1 MYISIL
7 FSASYYFIMSKT
19 KNINESLLVANLPKK
34 KFQNFR
40 EPFIKLPNLV
50 ENQIYSF
57 KKLIEEDLELI
68 LKELNPIKDYT
79 EKKFELEFISFELT
93 DPKYTEEHA
102 KKNKLTYEAPLR
114 AKIMLHNKLL
124 NTKKEQEIFLASF
137 PMMTV
142 HGTFIINGVERVVIP
157 QLARS
162 AGEFFDCEEI
172 NGKKYFSAKIV
183 PNRGAWVEIITNDNN
198 EMFVKIDKKRKFS
211 VISLIRA
218 LGYHTDKEIES
229 AFAGKDLAKA
239 YIMNLVEK
247 DSIKTANE
255 AYIDVYKK
263 LRDGD
268 LATVENAKAYI
279 LSLFSKERYDLSP
292 IGRLRFNKR
301 FNIQDD
307 AKEMKRMTL
316 SKEDIILVINHL
328 IELNNNLEAQADDID
343 HLASRRVRF
352 VGEMLGMKIK
362 KGMLQVKRYI
372 QEKMSVIDTDTTL
385 PVTVVN
391 QRPLQARI
399 KEFFTVN
406 QLSQLMNQENL
417 LAEIESLRTLSA
429 LGPGGLS
436 KDRAGFEVRDV
447 HTSHYGRVCPIQT
460 PDGANVGLILRLA
473 AYAKINEFGII
484 ETPYV
489 KVKNGKITKEI
500 VYLNALQEESTVIAH
515 AAINYDEAGNIKD
528 EFVQARKKGH
538 PAIVSKDEVE
548 YVDVAT
554 NQAYSIAT
562 NMIPFLEHDDAA
574 RASMG
579 SNMQRQTV
587 PLILAEAPYVS
598 TGMEEEAAKHI
609 GRLVLAKEA
618 GEVKYIDANKII
630 IKTTE
635 AKDKTYDLVNFSR
648 TNNFTVFYQRPI
660 VNVGDKV
667 KKGQVLA
674 DSSSTRGGQ
683 IAIGHNV
690 RVAFMSWNGANYEDA
705 IIISER
711 LVRQKKFSS
720 IHIEELICNVRD
732 TKLGAE
738 VTTHDIPNV
747 GEIKLKN
754 LDEEG
759 IIRIGADVR
768 AGDILVGKI
777 TPKGETELTPEERL
791 LRSIFGEKIRDVKD
805 TSLRLDNG
813 KRGRIIGV
821 KVFSREKGDTLES
834 GVIKRIHIE
843 VAQLRDISVGDKLAG
858 RHGNKGVIS
867 RILPTEEMP
876 FTEDGEPIDIILTP
890 LGIPS
895 RMNIG
900 QILEMHLGLA
910 AQTLGYQAMVPVF
923 AGSTDEEI
931 RDELVRAGYDE
942 SGTVDLFDGRTGD
955 KFADKVAIG
964 IMYMLKLHHMVEDK
978 LHARSI
984 GPYSLITQQPLGGK
998 SQNGGQRFGEMEVW
1012 ALEGYGASH
1021 TLREMLTIKS
1031 DDITGRSDAFN
1042 NIIKNEAIKEP
1053 NVPAALNVLLNT
1065 LRGLSLDIIP
1075 LVKDN
1080 KSKKGRKENL
1090 LGEEKFVEL
1099 EKEN

>member
-1 MYISIL
+1 
-7 FSASYYFIMSKT
+7 MSKT
-19 KNINESLLVANLPKK
+19 KNVDSNLLVANLPKK
-34 KFQNFR
+34 TFSQFR
-40 EPFIKLPNLV
+40 KPFIELPNLV
-50 ENQIYSF
+50 ENQLASF
-57 KKLIEEDLELI
+57 KKLLEEDLEII

-79 EKKFELEFISFELT
+79 EKKFELEVLSFELT
-93 DPKYTEEHA
+93 EPKHSEEYA
-102 KKNKLTYEAPLR
+102 KDNNLTYEAPLR
-114 AKIMLHNKLL
+114 ARVLLKNKILGME
-124 NTKKEQEIFLASF
+124 KEQEIFLASF

-142 HGTFIINGVERVVIP
+142 HGTFVINGVERVIIP

-162 AGEFFDCEEI
+162 AGEFFDFEEI
-172 NGKKYFSAKIV
+172 SGKKYFSTKIV
-183 PNRGAWVEIITNDNN
+183 PNRGAWVEIITDDDN

-211 VISLIRA
+211 VVSFLRA
-218 LGYHTDKEIES
+218 LGFSTDKAIEN
-229 AFAGKDLAKA
+229 AFEGKDLAKA

-247 DSIKTANE
+247 DPIKTADE

-268 LATVENAKAYI
+268 LATVENAKSYI
-279 LSLFSKERYDLSP
+279 DSLFSKERYDLSP

-301 FNIQDD
+301 FNLSLEG
-307 AKEMKRMTL
+307 KEMKRMTL

-328 IELNNNLEAQADDID
+328 IQLNNDPDAQADDID

-352 VGEMLGMKIK
+352 VGEMLGMRIK
-362 KGMLQVKRYI
+362 KGMLQIKRYV

-385 PVTVVN
+385 PASVIN

-417 LAEIESLRTLSA
+417 LSEIESLRTLSA

-436 KDRAGFEVRDV
+436 KERAGFEVRDV

-460 PDGANVGLILRLA
+460 PDGANVGLILRLS

-489 KVKNGKITKEI
+489 KVKNGKITQEI
-500 VYLNALQEESTVIAH
+500 DYLNALQEESTIIAH
-515 AAINYDEAGNIKD
+515 AAIHYNEKGDITDN
-528 EFVQARKKGH
+528 FVQARKYGH
-538 PAIVSKDEVE
+538 PAIVSKKEVA
-548 YVDVAT
+548 YIDVAP

-587 PLILAEAPYVS
+587 PLILAEAPYVA

-609 GRLVLAKEA
+609 GRIVLAEEA
-618 GEVKYIDANKII
+618 GQVTYVDSNKITVADS
-630 IKTTE
+630 KG
-635 AKDKTYDLVNFSR
+635 KNKTYDLVNFSR

-660 VNVGDKV
+660 VNIGDKV
-667 KKGQVLA
+667 KKGQVIA
-674 DSSSTRGGQ
+674 DSSSTKGGQ
-683 IAIGHNV
+683 IAIGHNT

-705 IIISER
+705 IIISEK
-711 LVRQKKFSS
+711 LVRDKKFSS
-720 IHIEELICNVRD
+720 IHVEEFICNVRD

-747 GEIKLKN
+747 GESKLKN
-754 LDEEG
+754 LDEDG
-759 IIRIGADVR
+759 IIRIGADIR

-813 KRGRIIGV
+813 KRGRVIGI
-821 KVFSREKGDTLES
+821 KVFTRERGDQLES

-867 RILPTEEMP
+867 KVLPEEDMP
-876 FTEDGEPIDIILTP
+876 FTADGEPVDIILTP

-910 AQTLGYQAMVPVF
+910 AQTLNYQAIVPVF
-923 AGSTDEEI
+923 SGASDDEIKE
-931 RDELVRAGYDE
+931 ELVKAGYE
-942 SGTVDLFDGRTGD
+942 ASGTVDLYDGRTGE

-964 IMYMLKLHHMVEDK
+964 VMYMLKLHHMVEDK
-978 LHARSI
+978 IHARSI

-1012 ALEGYGASH
+1012 ALEGYGAAH
-1021 TLREMLTIKS
+1021 TLREILTIKS
-1031 DDITGRSDAFN
+1031 DDIVGRSDAFN
-1042 NIIKNEAIKEP
+1042 SIIKNEPIKEP
-1053 NVPAALNVLLNT
+1053 NTPASLNVLLNT
-1065 LRGLSLDIIP
+1065 LRGLALDVVP
-1075 LVKDN
+1075 LVKEEKKLRN
-1080 KSKKGRKENL
+1080 KKEKL
-1090 LGEEKFVEL
+1090 LGEDDIIEIKD
-1099 EKEN
+1099 

>member
-1 MYISIL
+1 
-7 FSASYYFIMSKT
+7 MSKT
-19 KNINESLLVANLPKK
+19 KNTNENLLVANLPKK

-40 EPFIKLPNLV
+40 EPFIELPNLV
-50 ENQIYSF
+50 ENQISSF
-57 KKLIEEDLELI
+57 KKLIEEELEII

-79 EKKFELEFISFELT
+79 EKKFELEFLSFELSE
-93 DPKYTEEHA
+93 PKNTEEYA
-102 KKNKLTYEAPLR
+102 KENKLTYEAPLR
-114 AKIMLHNKLL
+114 TRILLRNKVLG
-124 NTKKEQEIFLASF
+124 TEKEQEIFLASF
-137 PMMTV
+137 PMMTP
-142 HGTFIINGVERVVIP
+142 HGTFIINGVERVIIP

-162 AGEFFDCEEI
+162 AGDFFDFEEI

-183 PNRGAWVEIITNDNN
+183 PNRGAWIEIITDENN
-198 EMFVKIDKKRKFS
+198 EIFVKIDKKRKFS
-211 VISLIRA
+211 VISFLRA
-218 LGYHTDKEIES
+218 LGYHTDKDIEL
-229 AFAGKDLAKA
+229 AFKGKDLAKA
-239 YIMNLVEK
+239 YIMNLAEK
-247 DSIKTANE
+247 DVIKTADE

-268 LATVENAKAYI
+268 LATTENAKSYI

-301 FNIQDD
+301 FNIESD
-307 AKEMKRMTL
+307 AKEMKRMTI
-316 SKEDIILVINHL
+316 SKEDIILIINHL
-328 IELNNNLEAQADDID
+328 VELNNNPEAEGDDID

-362 KGMLQVKRYI
+362 KGMLQMKRYI
-372 QEKMSVIDTDTTL
+372 QEKMSVIDIDTTL
-385 PVTVVN
+385 PVSVVN
-391 QRPLQARI
+391 QRSLQARI

-460 PDGANVGLILRLA
+460 PDGANVGLILRLS

-500 VYLNALQEESTVIAH
+500 QYLNALQEENTIIAH
-515 AAINYDEAGNIKD
+515 AAINYDESGNIKD
-528 EFVQARKKGH
+528 EFVQARKKGN
-538 PAIVSKDEVE
+538 PAIVSRDEVE
-548 YVDVAT
+548 YIDVAT

-598 TGMEEEAAKHI
+598 TGMEMEAAKHI
-609 GRLVLAKEA
+609 GRVVLAEES

-630 IKTTE
+630 ITNNG
-635 AKDKTYDLVNFSR
+635 KDKIYNLVNFSR

-660 VNVGDKV
+660 VNIGDKV
-667 KKGQVLA
+667 KKGQAIA

-705 IIISER
+705 IILSER

-720 IHIEELICNVRD
+720 IHVEELVCNVRD

-747 GEIKLKN
+747 GESKLKN
-754 LDEEG
+754 LDEDG

-813 KRGRIIGV
+813 KKGRVIGI
-821 KVFSREKGDTLES
+821 KVFSRERGDTLES

-867 RILPTEEMP
+867 RILPIEEMP
-876 FTEDGEPIDIILTP
+876 YTADGEPVDIILTP

-910 AQTLGYQAMVPVF
+910 AQTLGYQAVVPVF
-923 AGSTDEEI
+923 GGSTDEEI
-931 RDELVRAGYDE
+931 KDELIKAGYDE
-942 SGTVDLFDGRTGD
+942 SGTVDLFDGRTGE
-955 KFADKVAIG
+955 KFGDKVAIG
-964 IMYMLKLHHMVEDK
+964 VMYMLKLHHMVEDK

-1012 ALEGYGASH
+1012 ALEGYGAAN

-1031 DDITGRSDAFN
+1031 DDIIGRSDAFN
-1042 NIIKNEAIKEP
+1042 NIIKNEKIKEP

-1075 LVKDN
+1075 LIKENKNKKSHKD
-1080 KSKKGRKENL
+1080 NL
-1090 LGEEKFVEL
+1090 LGDEKFVEM